1 MSVTQQYPQNEMSMF
16 LTLKKELFEIKDG
29 DILHNNNQI
38 NVLRISLWIGQALIA
53 GSLQFTVTLPLSE
66 NLSISILYI
75 CERNAGKLVY
85 IYLVYLWK
93 KCGKTCLCLSCIS
106 VKETRENLSM
116 SILYICERNAWKLVY
131 IYLVYLWEKRGK
143 TASNPVTKLSYWCT
157 VRHVCAA
164 SGRGCAQYK
173 VYLN

>member
-16 LTLKKELFEIKDG
+16 LTLKKELFQIKDG
-29 DILHNNNQI
+29 DILHNFNQI

-53 GSLQFTVTLPLSE
+53 GSLKFTVTLPLSLVISE

-93 KCGKTCLCLSCIS
+93 KRGKTCLYLSCIF
-106 VKETRENLSM
+106 VRETRENCVESSYQAL
-116 SILYICERNAWKLVY
+116 LLVY
-131 IYLVYLWEKRGK
+131 STARVCSLWAR
-143 TASNPVTKLSYWCT
+143 VCT
-157 VRHVCAA
+157 VQGLPQLV
-164 SGRGCAQYK
+164 Q
-173 VYLN
+173 V

>member
-1 MSVTQQYPQNEMSMF
+1 MACPLHNSTRKMRCPCFE
-16 LTLKKELFEIKDG
+16 LWKKELFQIKDG
-29 DILHNNNQI
+29 DILHNFNQI

-53 GSLQFTVTLPLSE
+53 GSLKFTVTLPLSLVISE

-85 IYLVYLWK
+85 IYLVF
-93 KCGKTCLCLSCIS
+93 
-106 VKETRENLSM
+106 
-116 SILYICERNAWKLVY
+116 
-131 IYLVYLWEKRGK
+131 LWEKRGK

-164 SGRGCAQYK
+164 SGRGCVQYK
-173 VYLN
+173 VYLNLFRFGFRFVKKDVIKFTVIIW